1 MVYVFLA
8 NGFEEMEALAP
19 VDLLRRAG
27 VEVFTVG
34 VGSDMIV
41 SSHNIPVKTD
51 TTVDKIVLKDEL
63 EMIVLPG
70 GMPGTLNLEASP
82 DVLGAVDTEVF
93 SKMYKTIKTSDV
105 AGCMNLMEDI
115 IMQGKDLSQFV
126 TDFVWYLRNLLLIK
140 TTDDIDKI
148 EDVIEVSKDNIKDM
162 IEDARDVDVDSIMR
176 HIRVLSELSN
186 EMKYATQKRVKA
198 EVAFIKLMKPAMES
212 PKDMQEL
219 AGRVNDLENQLSEAL
234 SKLQSGAYITKD
246 MLDNMSLQ
254 SGGAGALG
262 TGSRNDAVQEEKP
275 VLRRNYDAV
284 TDDIKQIAGQW
295 SQIVASMDDALLMNL
310 LKQADVTVTEDG
322 NSLEIMVK
330 SISGYN
336 VISREETIAKIEE
349 LIEERTG
356 ISVRVV
362 CTRIDEDEDFNRRY
376 IALEELVG
384 MDIEIDD
391 KEEFI

>member
-51 TTVDKIVLKDEL
+51 TTVDKIVLNDEL

-115 IMQGKDLSQFV
+115 IMQGRDLSQFV

-176 HIRVLSELSN
+176 HIKVLSELST
-186 EMKYATQKRVKA
+186 EKKYATQK
-198 EVAFIKLMKPAMES
+198 
-212 PKDMQEL
+212 
-219 AGRVNDLENQLSEAL
+219 
-234 SKLQSGAYITKD
+234 
-246 MLDNMSLQ
+246 
-254 SGGAGALG
+254 
-262 TGSRNDAVQEEKP
+262 
-275 VLRRNYDAV
+275 
-284 TDDIKQIAGQW
+284 
-295 SQIVASMDDALLMNL
+295 
-310 LKQADVTVTEDG
+310 
-322 NSLEIMVK
+322 
-330 SISGYN
+330 IS
-336 VISREETIAKIEE
+336 
-349 LIEERTG
+349 
-356 ISVRVV
+356 
-362 CTRIDEDEDFNRRY
+362 
-376 IALEELVG
+376 
-384 MDIEIDD
+384 
-391 KEEFI
+391 